1 MGQVNKNLVSHSDH
15 NFALF
20 RFNDQGQICLDDYV
34 IPWVTHFEMQNFAR
48 GTAQLNLEIIV
59 RLDKEMTLHEAENQS
74 NNFTDDGISPTF
86 ESENCP
92 TPFQIG
98 KAKFKV
104 SCHFQIVQIKVQLI
118 IIVSMPIIAEHAE
131 WLKCGITG
139 WPAFFFTI

>member
-34 IPWVTHFEMQNFAR
+34 IPWVTHFEMQNFAK

-74 NNFTDDGISPTF
+74 NDFTDDGISPTF
-86 ESENCP
+86 ESE
-92 TPFQIG
+92 TSKSSFG
-98 KAKFKV
+98 AVAKK
-104 SCHFQIVQIKVQLI
+104 IMGL
-118 IIVSMPIIAEHAE
+118 
-131 WLKCGITG
+131 
-139 WPAFFFTI
+139 

>member
-59 RLDKEMTLHEAENQS
+59 RLDKEMTLHERKIKA
-74 NNFTDDGISPTF
+74 TTSPMM
-86 ESENCP
+86 ESAP
-92 TPFQIG
+92 LL
-98 KAKFKV
+98 KAKLPNLLLELLRRKSWAFDDKIK
-104 SCHFQIVQIKVQLI
+104 IVQRPSK
-118 IIVSMPIIAEHAE
+118 SEKPSS
-131 WLKCGITG
+131 KY
-139 WPAFFFTI
+139 PAIFR

>member
-34 IPWVTHFEMQNFAR
+34 IPWVTHFEMQNFAK

-74 NNFTDDGISPTF
+74 NNFTDDGISSTF
-86 ESENCP
+86 ESE
-92 TPFQIG
+92 TSKSSFG
-98 KAKFKV
+98 AVAKK
-104 SCHFQIVQIKVQLI
+104 IMGL
-118 IIVSMPIIAEHAE
+118 
-131 WLKCGITG
+131 
-139 WPAFFFTI
+139 

>member
-34 IPWVTHFEMQNFAR
+34 IPWVTHFEMQNFAK

-74 NNFTDDGISPTF
+74 NNFNALWCF
-86 ESENCP
+86 
-92 TPFQIG
+92 TPCNPFLQ
-98 KAKFKV
+98 
-104 SCHFQIVQIKVQLI
+104 
-118 IIVSMPIIAEHAE
+118 
-131 WLKCGITG
+131 
-139 WPAFFFTI
+139 PAVRFPL